1 MIELFCPP
9 SSKLF
14 TPFTLLLLLLLPLL
28 AHGECSCDLEETD
41 NANKSKLLTFKIIA
55 IASILSG
62 GVIGVCIPILSEK
75 ISAFKPGSNFF
86 FMMKSF
92 AAGVILATGFIHVL
106 PDAFDNLTSPCLK
119 ENPWGNFPFTG
130 FIAMMAAIAI
140 LMVEN
145 VATSYFQRLSSNNS
159 KLVNVDEEKNGEL
172 CSQVHV
178 HTHVTH
184 GHAHGRVGESNESGG
199 ANLIRHRVIAQVLEL
214 GIVVHSVI
222 IGISLGA
229 SGSPSIIK
237 PLLIALCFHQFFEG
251 MGLGGCI
258 SEAKFKVRPIA
269 VMAAFFALTTP
280 IGIAIGIGITNV
292 YKENSQTAL
301 VVEGVLNAA
310 SAGILIYMALV
321 DLLAADFMSAKIQN
335 NGKLQLHVYVCLLLG
350 AGLMSLL
357 AKWA

>member
-1 MIELFCPP
+1 MIELFRS
-9 SSKLF
+9 SSKFF
-14 TPFTLLLLLLLPLL
+14 TTFTLLLLLLLPLL
-28 AHGECSCDLEETD
+28 AHGECTCDNEET
-41 NANKSKLLTFKIIA
+41 NNVNKSKVLTFKIIA

-62 GVIGVCIPILSEK
+62 GAIGVCIPILSKK

-86 FMMKSF
+86 FMMKAF

-106 PDAFDNLTSPCLK
+106 PDAFDKLTSPCLK
-119 ENPWGNFPFTG
+119 DNPWGNFPFTG

-145 VATSYFQRLSSNNS
+145 VATSYFQRLSSNKS
-159 KLVNVDEEKNGEL
+159 KLVNADEEKNGEL

-178 HTHVTH
+178 HTHVTD

-199 ANLIRHRVIAQVLEL
+199 GNLIRHRVIAQVLEL

-229 SGSPSIIK
+229 SESSSTMK

-258 SEAKFKVRPIA
+258 SEAKFKVRSIA
-269 VMAAFFALTTP
+269 VMATFFALTTP

-321 DLLAADFMSAKIQN
+321 DLLAADLMSAKIQN

-350 AGLMSLL
+350 TGLMSLL